1 MGDTDTESWNEFLV
15 EGKHLFQEMIQTYN
29 DMLEGDTVVRH
40 FYIRTAGYREQNP
53 SVINELYQTQR
64 EFIQKELVPWIRKEH
79 ANHLLF
85 SPINWKPVRDWYLP
99 MNCMYM
105 GYRKVFPYRQYY
117 FQLALDD
124 YICDHECSYCNGT
137 EGRRHACF
145 QLALLGWKDDNDEN
159 MIPYQELNIPSNNL
173 IPYSLWK
180 WE

>member
-1 MGDTDTESWNEFLV
+1 
-15 EGKHLFQEMIQTYN
+15 MIQTYN